1 MKTGKFLK
9 FTRPA
14 GEVHAYLYLEDGLF
28 RAAVF
33 VPGRTG
39 GEPEHTIDGPTEA
52 KVEEALREWVDSR
65 YPRRS

>member
-14 GEVHAYLYLEDGLF
+14 GEVHAYLYLEDGRF
-28 RAAVF
+28 TAAVYL
-33 VPGRTG
+33 PGQTG
-39 GEPEHTIDGPTEA
+39 QAPQHTIDGDTEA
-52 KVEEALREWVDSR
+52 AVEEALRAWVDSR